1 MNVVLDEINYKN
13 IYFQKSVKN
22 TIMDKSFFK
31 GILYSTHNMC
41 LNNICLILP
50 YTINKYTCSYNKIKL
65 HIQCNNILFY
75 KELEE
80 QILELSNIKNKNKNI
95 SLYTTLCSGIIR
107 MISNNKPSNIIL
119 KVSGVWESEFEYGLT
134 YKFINSSPIC

>member
-1 MNVVLDEINYKN
+1 MNVVLNEINFNN

-50 YTINKYTCSYNKIKL
+50 YTIITYTSSYNKIKL
-65 HIQCNNILFY
+65 HIQCNDIMFF

-80 QILELSNIKNKNKNI
+80 QILNLSNIKNKNKNI

-107 MISNNKPSNIIL
+107 IISNNKPSNILL

-134 YKFINSSPIC
+134 YKFINSSPVC